1 MSKNLAELY
10 TSLIGRYIPL
20 TSITPPPKLGLVV
33 DPVIEAIASLEF
45 EDDFSPGVLLGGYWY
60 PCGSSI

>member
-33 DPVIEAIASLEF
+33 DPVIEAIARLEF
-45 EDDFSPGVLLGGYWY
+45 EDGMRTGVLPGGYWDT
-60 PCGSSI
+60 